1 MASSGHLVLF
11 HSSCPAPLW
20 RISLLGWFRNRNS
33 VLLLMW
39 GGLYGFCWMYFSR
52 DTGVLD
58 FLMFSWM
65 VQLFHGYL
73 RGNLLGVD
81 QGGAWLYYVFPAPVE
96 KVMRAKN
103 QTLSLLQGSM
113 VFAVLLPGLLHPAH
127 GMAISDW
134 LYVVCYAYSS
144 ILLGEIVGSFFS
156 VRFPEPI
163 ERSSQFSGGT
173 TPGAL
178 TVPAVQVAF
187 ALVFWLMMGLTR
199 RYLSPAA
206 FWLELIAVPAPL
218 WLVRS
223 FLLPDWIQKTMIN
236 DRKAILA
243 RLSVF
248 SS

>member
-1 MASSGHLVLF
+1 LF